1 MFDVLSVIGYN
12 TKVSPD
18 DLWVNVKPKFKTPHG
33 IKQSKGGE
41 NYIISE
47 ETSGKESFF
56 ISKTIKPCLEDY
68 SEWEQSGNFDLPSN
82 AHTYLEECF
91 VADYLSIR
99 LLGGEDIAPYM
110 EWLKADN
117 GAYVKNLL
125 GVFIDRGEG
134 PIHHEQAFRES
145 ELMENLLESIK
156 SGEYSDYKHGSG
168 TIIGRYIQ
176 TDGGLSVRVPSSM
189 GNKFRESV
197 FLIEGPY
204 VSTIFFKN
212 TKHKEVEIE

>member
-1 MFDVLSVIGYN
+1 MLNVLSVIGCN

-33 IKQSKGGE
+33 IRQSKNGE
-41 NYIISE
+41 NYILSE
-47 ETSGKESFF
+47 EVLDKESFF

-68 SEWEQSGNFDLPSN
+68 IEWEQSRDFALPLN
-82 AHTYLEECF
+82 AHIYLEECF

-110 EWLKADN
+110 EWLKAEN

-134 PIHHEQAFRES
+134 PLHHEQAFRES

-156 SGEYSDYKHGSG
+156 SGEYSDHKYGSG
-168 TIIGRYIQ
+168 PIIGSYIE
-176 TDGGLSVRVPSSM
+176 TNDGLSVRVPSSM
-189 GNKFRESV
+189 GRKFRESL
-197 FLIEGPY
+197 F
-204 VSTIFFKN
+204 
-212 TKHKEVEIE
+212 